1 MHTTRAVKI
10 AIIGIPITKASNIDA
25 REILLL
31 LPVSGGSRIKSEH
44 AQKRSKLPGQ

>member
-1 MHTTRAVKI
+1 MHTARAVKI
-10 AIIGIPITKASNIDA
+10 AIIGIPIDIDA